1 MINTILLSLLL
12 GSLSYVN
19 DGHIFQAK
27 ESKLFFK
34 LSGPDIFEGHYKP
47 VAYFTLYRFDD
58 KCKLHQQDK
67 IKLNKKTTQAEAP
80 YVAGKSVKMSFYYA
94 DERTRYGR
102 SAGDYVV
109 FYPEENKDYTIDMT
123 VENGKVAVLVA
134 ERGEDGAAGKVIK
147 TLRGYANV
155 KCE

>member
-12 GSLSYVN
+12 GPLSSVN
-19 DGHIFQAK
+19 HGRVFQAK
-27 ESKLFFK
+27 EPKLFFT

-80 YVAGKSVKMSFYYA
+80 YIILWRKEQPIEGQIISDPINFS
-94 DERTRYGR
+94 
-102 SAGDYVV
+102 S
-109 FYPEENKDYTIDMT
+109 DYTGNDKKFAGSMFIQT
-123 VENGKVAVLVA
+123 V
-134 ERGEDGAAGKVIK
+134 
-147 TLRGYANV
+147 
-155 KCE
+155 